1 MTSPFKKMFLVQ
13 HFGSFGSNQYDHEV
27 IVFNAHFDVFI
38 DILFTKF
45 LFDYIIMVILV
56 RTKWTKMLNQKHFFK
71 RGSHVIVQKS
81 ENVEYQGEGVVNV
94 CYNSS
99 YLSQLLLI
107 YNRNKRW
114 KPCEPNVCGSTPVQL
129 LNIFSSKMSTGSHL
143 IEIFLNRFE
152 PVLIIILL
160 YFSCFNWSFLIIT
173 GNNLSYLV
181 ISGHL
186 WS

>member
-1 MTSPFKKMFLVQ
+1 MTSKMKMT
-13 HFGSFGSNQYDHEV
+13 SN
-27 IVFNAHFDVFI
+27 IK
-38 DILFTKF
+38 TTS
-45 LFDYIIMVILV
+45 MVISV
-56 RTKWTKMLNQKHFFK
+56 WTKWTKMLNQKHFFK
-71 RGSHVIVQKS
+71 RGSHIILQKL

-152 PVLIIILL
+152 PVWAGTYYYSII
-160 YFSCFNWSFLIIT
+160 FFLF
-173 GNNLSYLV
+173 
-181 ISGHL
+181 
-186 WS
+186 